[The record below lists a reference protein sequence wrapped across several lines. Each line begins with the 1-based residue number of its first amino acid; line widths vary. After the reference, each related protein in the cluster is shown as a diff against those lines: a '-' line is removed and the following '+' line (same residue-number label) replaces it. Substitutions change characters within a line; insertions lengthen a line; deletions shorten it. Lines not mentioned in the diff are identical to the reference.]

1 MTPRGGFEPSVS
13 RVSAGG
19 RGLSHLSYDTFFC
32 VSLCYVWNTV
42 IFQFCAFSYVLHIQF
57 QWSVF
62 SSIRRER
69 WICIYISN
77 PFYSMKLQCP
87 TIINGMR
94 NNMKMPP
101 GAQERHTKNVSCQQ
115 GGMGA
120 KCHRGVSRGSGGS
133 KMAKKRHMIYGWS
146 LMRTMTAWTC
156 ICRVHLSKNCCC
168 LFIIKYILDR

>member
-1 MTPRGGFEPSVS
+1 MTPRGEFEPSVS
-13 RVSAGG
+13 RGG
-19 RGLSHLSYDTFFC
+19 GVWVICHTTLFC

-42 IFQFCAFSYVLHIQF
+42 IFQICACSYVLHIQF

-115 GGMGA
+115 GDGSQ
-120 KCHRGVSRGSGGS
+120 VSSGCQQGERGS

-146 LMRTMTAWTC
+146 LIRTMTAWTC